1 MRVFHLIFRSRLTT
15 AAALSIIVLLA
26 AAVFQVRH
34 ALLTLGAPAQYDA
47 SSTPQGIVASGDALE
62 QQEMLLLGLASSS
75 DPSAVTPEDVDP
87 IAMIGPMVMGQL
99 VGQYAGLIDGGT
111 YSESAGTAAA
121 ESIARNV
128 RAAITYDTYASVD
141 LKTDAD
147 TSYDRMIRYRSDLR
161 EAFAPLLKNT
171 ESELEMYAKYVET
184 SDPIHLE
191 RLSSAA
197 QNYREAARNT
207 ARVTVPRDAIN
218 YHLSILNAMAQ
229 FAATLDA
236 MAKNAD
242 DPFSSVALLR
252 NYNSAEESMLVSFDS
267 LKNYYGQKLP

>member
-1 MRVFHLIFRSRLTT
+1 
-15 AAALSIIVLLA
+15 
-26 AAVFQVRH
+26 
-34 ALLTLGAPAQYDA
+34 
-47 SSTPQGIVASGDALE
+47 
-62 QQEMLLLGLASSS
+62 
-75 DPSAVTPEDVDP
+75 
-87 IAMIGPMVMGQL
+87 
-99 VGQYAGLIDGGT
+99 
-111 YSESAGTAAA
+111 
-121 ESIARNV
+121 
-128 RAAITYDTYASVD
+128 
-141 LKTDAD
+141 
-147 TSYDRMIRYRSDLR
+147 MIRYRSDLR